1 MRNESFISLLSRE
14 LSQLASLRVSILTHA
29 GGDPDS
35 ICSAYCLKKILKET
49 FNVSNVWI
57 SVPDSPTAH
66 TKALVE
72 YLQIEV
78 THDVRAA
85 DTYIVVDVG
94 SPEQLNEYIEVI
106 SRVDKRVIVIDHHSN
121 TINRYPSTAKVYS
134 SEHYQSTSEIIYDL
148 AEYVGFKLGL
158 VEAEAMLLGMYYD
171 TARLSIADPE
181 TSHKICKLINKGVN
195 LSNIL
200 AKLEQRIDI
209 SERIARLKGAARMKI
224 YRFRDWLV
232 VVTIVG
238 GFQSSVARSLINL
251 GAHLAMAIGEVDKSR
266 VTASIRASQE
276 FVEQTRINIGVDL
289 AERLGAKLGGHG
301 GGHSSAAHLKCKTT
315 AGELANHF
323 IDELANRL
331 NIKPEVL
338 GSDSRKD

>member
-49 FNVSNVWI
+49 FNVGNVWI

-72 YLQIEV
+72 YFQIEV
-78 THDVRAA
+78 TRDVRDVDA
-85 DTYIVVDVG
+85 YIVVDVG
-94 SPEQLNEYIEVI
+94 SPEQLDEYFEVI
-106 SRVDKRVIVIDHHSN
+106 SRGDKQVIVIDHHSN
-121 TINRYPSTAKVYS
+121 TVNRYPPTTKVYS
-134 SEHYQSTSEIIYDL
+134 SEYYQSTSEIIYDL
-148 AEYVGFKLGL
+148 AEYTGFKLGL
-158 VEAEAMLLGMYYD
+158 LEAEAILIGMYYD
-171 TARLSIADPE
+171 TARLSIADSE
-181 TSHKICKLINKGVN
+181 TSHKLCRLIDKGVSLGN
-195 LSNIL
+195 VL
-200 AKLEQRIDI
+200 AKLEQKIDI

-251 GAHLAMAIGEVDKSR
+251 GAHLAIAIGEVDKSR

-276 FVEQTRINIGVDL
+276 FVEQNKINVGVDL
-289 AERLGAKLGGHG
+289 AERLGIKLGGHG
-301 GGHSSAAHLKCKTT
+301 GGHASAAHLECKTT
-315 AGELANHF
+315 PGELAYHF

-338 GSDSRKD
+338 GV